1 MKQITI
7 SRRQWLQQSANG
19 FGWLAATALLSGQSI
34 RSEERLKETRVQHH
48 PPKAKHVIFL
58 FMDGGPSQVDTL
70 DPKPRLQAEHGQPFK
85 LKQEATQFDNRG
97 NTLGSPFKF
106 SRHGQSGIE
115 LSEIFPHLGTVADEL
130 CVIRSMRAQ
139 FPEHSQA
146 CYFMHSGHPLQG
158 RPSLGSWTSYALG
171 SEAQDLPGYVVLGGG
186 MIPLGGVANYSSG
199 FLPAI
204 HEGSLFDV
212 TGAGPLL
219 ANVKPAAAS
228 VDVQR
233 RMLDFAREA
242 DQEFVKSVGSGESA
256 IESAIR
262 NAETA
267 AAMQLSVP
275 SVADLQGES
284 QETLKLYGVDSTDP
298 LLARYSRQCL
308 LARRLIERG
317 VRFIELS
324 CVSGLRF
331 VSPWDDHEDLEKGH
345 RRNASVVDQP
355 IAALIKDLKSRGLL
369 QDTLIVWAGEFGR
382 TPFAQGSI
390 GRDHNPQGFS
400 IWLAGGGI
408 KGGMTYGAT
417 DEYGY
422 HAIENIVTVHDL
434 HATLLHQLG
443 LDHERLTFRYSGRD
457 FRLTDVHGRVVQEIL
472 A

>member
-1 MKQITI
+1 MIYIK
-7 SRRQWLQQSANG
+7 SRRDFLQRSANG
-19 FGWLAATALLSGQSI
+19 FGWLAASTLFAQSTSVAESNV
-34 RSEERLKETRVQHH
+34 RPAGGPHH
-48 PPKAKHVIFL
+48 APKAKHVIVL

-106 SRHGQSGIE
+106 SRYGQSGIE

-130 CVIRSMRAQ
+130 CVIRSMRAD

-158 RPSLGSWTSYALG
+158 RPSFGSWSSYALG
-171 SEAQDLPGYVVLGGG
+171 SDARELPGYVVLGGG

-199 FLPAI
+199 FLPAVY
-204 HEGSLFDV
+204 EGSLFDV

-219 ANVKPAAAS
+219 ANVKPADS
-228 VDVQR
+228 TIEVQR
-233 RMLDFAREA
+233 RKLDFARAA
-242 DQEFVKSVGSGESA
+242 DLEFVKTVGSGESA

-275 SVADLQGES
+275 SIADLQCES
-284 QETLKLYGVDSTDP
+284 PETLKSYGVDSADP
-298 LLARYSRQCL
+298 LLARYARQCL
-308 LARRLIERG
+308 LARRLVERG

-408 KGGMTYGAT
+408 KGGTTYGAT

-422 HAIENIVTVHDL
+422 HAVENIVTVHDL

-443 LDHERLTFRYSGRD
+443 LDHERLTYRYSGRD

-472 A
+472 S